1 MKFEIIFYQTLE
13 GKMPVHDF
21 LCSLDTKLRAKT
33 VGMMELLQQHETNLR
48 EPYTKH
54 LDNGIFELR
63 CKLGSNL
70 TRTLYFFLYRRKNSF

>member
-33 VGMMELLQQHETNLR
+33 VGMMELLQQHGTICESHTRNTLATEYLNFVANLVVILP
-48 EPYTKH
+48 EPF
-54 LDNGIFELR
+54 IFSIPAEE
-63 CKLGSNL
+63 
-70 TRTLYFFLYRRKNSF
+70 